1 MSFNL
6 QPKLKND
13 MVEIV
18 PLKAEDFEKLYQVA
32 ADPLMWLQHPN
43 KNRYKKAEFTIFF
56 TGAMESGGAFLIYDA
71 KTHDII
77 GSSRY
82 YDWNEKEKSI
92 AIGYTFFAI
101 THWKKGYNSA
111 AKQLMIEHAFQFAD
125 KILFHVGSKNK
136 RSQIAIER
144 LGVVKIEERE
154 MKYHGE
160 EESLNF
166 IYELT
171 PKLWKEYLERREE
184 AMREEKGKTEP

>member
-6 QPKLKND
+6 QPKLKD
-13 MVEIV
+13 DRVEIV

-43 KNRYKKAEFTIFF
+43 KNRYRKTEFATFF
-56 TGAMESGGAFLIYDA
+56 AGAMESGGAFLIYDA
-71 KTHDII
+71 NTHDII
-77 GSSRY
+77 GSSRF
-82 YDWNEKEKSI
+82 YDWNEKDKSI

-101 THWKKGYNSA
+101 THWKKGFNSA
-111 AKQLMIEHAFQFAD
+111 ATHLMIEHAFQFAD

-160 EESLNF
+160 EEH
-166 IYELT
+166 IGYVYELT
-171 PKLWKEYLERREE
+171 SKRWKDYCERKAEE
-184 AMREEKGKTEP
+184 ANKPISE

>member
-6 QPKLKND
+6 QPKLKDD

-43 KNRYKKAEFTIFF
+43 KNRYRKNEFTTFF
-56 TGAMESGGAFLIYDA
+56 AGAMESGGAFLIYDA

-77 GSSRY
+77 GSSRF

-111 AKQLMIEHAFQFAD
+111 AKHLMIEHAFQFAD
-125 KILFHVGSKNK
+125 KILFHVGEKNK

-160 EESLNF
+160 DEHVGY

-171 PKLWKEYLERREE
+171 PKLWKEYLERKREE
-184 AMREEKGKTEP
+184 EEKKLQ